1 MVETDAVIR
10 SMSVGTLACIAWFFA
25 TRNALQLYRKW
36 NGNRVLAVVNS
47 TNGTGQDSD
56 GLKQALF
63 TYPTQGTVKKEHVGS
78 ISNAPDYWRTGGRHW
93 VRYNPKKPTD
103 VMVESDSTGLLLS
116 IISISIALG
125 FSIWSISIL
134 R

>member
-1 MVETDAVIR
+1 MVETAIATR
-10 SMSVGTLACIAWFFA
+10 AIAVGTLACVAWVFA
-25 TRNALQLYRKW
+25 IRNALQLYRTW
-36 NGNRVLAVVNS
+36 NGTRVLALVNS
-47 TNGTGQDSD
+47 TSGTEQDSD

-63 TYPTQGTVKKEHVGS
+63 TYPTQGTGKREHLGS
-78 ISNAPDYWRTGGRHW
+78 ISNAPDYWRTGGRYW

-103 VMVESDSTGLLLS
+103 VMVESDNTGLFLS
-116 IISISIALG
+116 FISISIALG